1 VNARKRK
8 NAVKNSTKKKVIGA
22 IAFSLLDT
30 TKTIFLVKLDLLL
43 HLLIPPVINLVT

>member
-8 NAVKNSTKKKVIGA
+8 NAVKNATKKKIIGK

-30 TKTIFLVKLDLLL
+30 TKTIFLEKLDLLL
-43 HLLIPPVINLVT
+43 HVSILPAINLVT